1 MTGRNSKDKKHC
13 KKWSTV
19 RRHLIL
25 FAQKHIKIVQFL
37 HKAPPC
43 NGQVCI
49 LCCTSGPL
57 ARTAPPGGRRD
68 RRPASPASTHS
79 SHLRASPS
87 SFPPLPPKSMLGG
100 VAWAPGAMLPR
111 PRPSF
116 PTLISGGGGGKQDR
130 DAAEMLTLLHN
141 FASRRISL
149 SGYAALASQKC
160 SFSIKIKSRS
170 SRL

>member
-116 PTLISGGGGGKQDR
+116 PTLISGGARGARRFETFALVNRQFGGRSWSTRERTGSAE
-130 DAAEMLTLLHN
+130 DAGGV
-141 FASRRISL
+141 R
-149 SGYAALASQKC
+149 
-160 SFSIKIKSRS
+160 
-170 SRL
+170 

>member
-25 FAQKHIKIVQFL
+25 FAQKHIKIVQFR
-37 HKAPPC
+37 HKTPPC

-116 PTLISGGGGGKQDR
+116 PTLISGGGGESKTGTRPKCSLCCTISQ
-130 DAAEMLTLLHN
+130 AAEFHLADTLHL
-141 FASRRISL
+141 RR
-149 SGYAALASQKC
+149 
-160 SFSIKIKSRS
+160 KSAHFR
-170 SRL
+170 